1 MRGQAILWTEDEQ
14 AELRSRN
21 WNWLYYLLRNPMW
34 EQRTQPT
41 LDAVTKRLQ
50 LVWIMGWL
58 AEQAEQLLVYRQ
70 PTAV

>member
-1 MRGQAILWTEDEQ
+1 M
-14 AELRSRN
+14 
-21 WNWLYYLLRNPMW
+21 YYLLRNPMW

-50 LVWIMGWL
+50 PVWIMGWL

-70 PTAV
+70 QYFTQTNPS